1 MRSKYSVLLCV
12 ALLVL
17 AACGDDDN
25 ENNTPNSPTRLM
37 VYMHDQPAA
46 YQQVNIDLLSVEFKG
61 SGAAD
66 ITLDGD
72 YAGIYNLLDLQNGL
86 DTLIADTVVNYGN
99 LTQIRLILGPNNTVM
114 VDSVL
119 YPLETPSAQQS
130 GLKINVQLALAGL
143 DTLVL
148 SLDFDA
154 YESVNQTGN
163 GTYMLHP
170 VLHLD

>member
-1 MRSKYSVLLCV
+1 MRSKYTFPLFV

-17 AACGDDDN
+17 AACGNDDN
-25 ENNTPNSPTRLM
+25 ENTTPNSPTRLM
-37 VYMHDQPAA
+37 VYLHDQPAE

-66 ITLDGD
+66 IVLDGN

-86 DTLIADTVVNYGN
+86 DTLIADTLVYYGN

-114 VDSVL
+114 VDGVL
-119 YPLETPSAQQS
+119 HPLETPSAEQS
-130 GLKINVQLALAGL
+130 GLKINVQSALAGL

-154 YESVNQTGN
+154 YESVSQTGN
-163 GTYMLHP
+163 GTYKLHP